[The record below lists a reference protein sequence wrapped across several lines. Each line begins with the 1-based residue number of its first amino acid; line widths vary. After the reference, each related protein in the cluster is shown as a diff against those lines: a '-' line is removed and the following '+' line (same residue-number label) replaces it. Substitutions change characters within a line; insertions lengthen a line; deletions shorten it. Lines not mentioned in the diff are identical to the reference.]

1 VAITFPLVFGWLDF
15 ETVPGG
21 LECCRAYLYFGGAIF
36 AHMEKSRMDQ
46 WQPQAFGKLPKPM
59 MTREVGVR
67 RYLPKRLGRAVRL
80 KLPLLLFA
88 ALLMS
93 LDAGSTFGRNEA
105 AQAGSVTSAN
115 DVAGHGNAEQ
125 ASLPPAISE
134 TEEHALPQKA
144 VEIARPFGFPIT
156 NSMVVSW
163 IVAVGLII
171 FARIATRDMKH
182 VPGGAQNFLEWL
194 VAGLYDF
201 LERIIGPRLVKRTFW
216 FFATVFIFI
225 LSANWVGLIPGVGTI
240 GWGHQTPNGF
250 VVDQPFFRGAN
261 ADLNLTLAMALVFFA
276 FWIVW
281 ALAEVGPVGFLKEL
295 FAPKGESAGLLKV
308 LMIVVFFAAGWLE
321 IISILF
327 RPVSLSF
334 RLYGNIFAGENM
346 LETMSRMVPGLGWL
360 LPIPFYFMEL
370 LVGLV
375 QALVFML
382 LCAVFTL
389 LICQHEEKGSA
400 GEHG

>member
-1 VAITFPLVFGWLDF
+1 
-15 ETVPGG
+15 
-21 LECCRAYLYFGGAIF
+21 
-36 AHMEKSRMDQ
+36 M
-46 WQPQAFGKLPKPM
+46 
-59 MTREVGVR
+59 R
-67 RYLPKRLGRAVRL
+67 RYLPKILGRDGRL
-80 KLPLLLFA
+80 KLEIKLALLLCA

-93 LDAGSTFGRNEA
+93 LDADLTFARSEA

-115 DVAGHGNAEQ
+115 DVASHKNAQ
-125 ASLPPAISE
+125 QGSLSAARAE
-134 TEEHALPQKA
+134 TEEHSLPQKA

-171 FARIATRDMKH
+171 FARLATRDMKG
-182 VPGGAQNFLEWL
+182 VPSGAQNLLEWL
-194 VAGLYDF
+194 VEGLYGF
-201 LERIIGPRLVKRTFW
+201 LESIIGPRLVKRTFW
-216 FFATVFIFI
+216 FLATVFIFI
-225 LSANWVGLIPGVGTI
+225 LSANWVDLIPGAGTI

-276 FWIVW
+276 CWIIW
-281 ALAEVGPVGFLKEL
+281 SLQEVGPVGFLKEL
-295 FAPKGESAGLLKV
+295 FAPKGESTGFLRV
-308 LMIVVFFAAGWLE
+308 LMIVVFFAAGLLE

-346 LETMSRMVPGLGWL
+346 LETMSRIIPGLGWL
-360 LPIPFYFMEL
+360 LPIPFYFMEM

-389 LICQHEEKGSA
+389 LMCPPEEKGSA
-400 GEHG
+400 GAHG